1 VTPMSRRCGDAYAR
15 QCDML
20 GLERIA
26 CYLPHYNEVPATP
39 IAEP

>member
-1 VTPMSRRCGDAYAR
+1 VTPMSRRSGDAYAR
-15 QCDML
+15 QRDML
-20 GLERIA
+20 GLERDT